1 MAMAIF
7 LQSND
12 CHLITIRARLAGCP
26 ARLPA
31 RLFLAFRLAL
41 DARYRHVQDDREQ
54 RKNQRRTLDHNLHGE
69 VTCYIVPY
77 DAAQGSAPDRR
88 SARAQNRRTSLAGH
102 TRALSD
108 GRLAFRHSRT
118 ASLRPGLAVAGG
130 GDSVAD

>member
-1 MAMAIF
+1 MGESCENSGAAAGTGANEDVMAMAIF

-54 RKNQRRTLDHNLHGE
+54 RKEQRRTLDHNLHGE
-69 VTCYIVPY
+69 VTWYIVPY
-77 DAAQGSAPDRR
+77 AAA
-88 SARAQNRRTSLAGH
+88 
-102 TRALSD
+102 
-108 GRLAFRHSRT
+108 
-118 ASLRPGLAVAGG
+118 
-130 GDSVAD
+130 

>member
-54 RKNQRRTLDHNLHGE
+54 RKEQRRTLDHNLHGE
-69 VTCYIVPY
+69 VTWYIVPY
-77 DAAQGSAPDRR
+77 AAAQGRAPARR
-88 SARAQNRRTSLAGH
+88 PAATENRRTALAG
-102 TRALSD
+102 RARAAGG
-108 GRLAFRHSRT
+108 GRLAFRHSR
-118 ASLRPGLAVAGG
+118 AVALRPGMALA
-130 GDSVAD
+130 